1 MDTGDDIKPTISLVD
16 LQRGCKTIEVRVKT
30 GDAFKV
36 TVKAASWEQLAE
48 IHVTHGTDTAKI
60 ERALIEASLPPEITN
75 FPNQPGVRTF
85 AWLDWLDMES
95 RNHVQRVVREFA
107 YGFETE
113 KKRTLAVR
121 EISKL
126 LSARK
131 QTPPSNAPATDSATP
146 SPGADPN
153 SDGSLNGFAE
163 LKPTTA

>member
-1 MDTGDDIKPTISLVD
+1 MDTGDIKPTISLVD

-36 TVKAASWEQLAE
+36 NVKGVSWEQLAE
-48 IHVTHGTDTAKI
+48 IHITHGNDSAKI
-60 ERALIEASLPPEITN
+60 ERALIEASLPPEITS
-75 FPNQPGVRTF
+75 FPNQPGVNAYT
-85 AWLDWLDMES
+85 WLDWLDMES

-126 LSARK
+126 LSVRK
-131 QTPPSNAPATDSATP
+131 PTPPSNAPATASATP
-146 SPGADPN
+146 SPGADQN
-153 SDGSLNGFAE
+153 SDGSLNGYAD